1 MIGIGK
7 NRYEHA
13 TAIYHSG
20 LQVIYGNY
28 SPFALADNHSD
39 TAVNQLRMAIE
50 IRLRRG
56 FGIVAKLNRAGEV
69 VPLALS
75 KIIDAIKLHKH
86 AISFSV
92 PLEHIE
98 RLYGWANIY
107 MHSGFKQYTWSPIYA
122 LAYLRPFL
130 VGGQHLTGMS
140 VDAGITAPYGVVKQV
155 QSVVESRIGKTRYS
169 LVVDD
174 PSDCDLIVKKP

>member
-1 MIGIGK
+1 M
-7 NRYEHA
+7 
-13 TAIYHSG
+13 
-20 LQVIYGNY
+20 
-28 SPFALADNHSD
+28 
-39 TAVNQLRMAIE
+39 
-50 IRLRRG
+50 
-56 FGIVAKLNRAGEV
+56 
-69 VPLALS
+69 PLALS

-174 PSDCDLIVKKP
+174 PSHCDLIVKKP